1 MSASTPKQVAII
13 GAGLS
18 GLSLAL
24 ALHAQSIPCTI
35 YELRSPSFSLGGAI
49 MLSPNALRVLDSLG
63 VYERIRS
70 KGYNFESLAF
80 KNEDGETTGL
90 YYFGH
95 QKLYAYKA
103 LRVYRQVLVTEL
115 LMMLKE
121 AGISIK
127 FEQKFSHVISES
139 DDGVTFQFADGS
151 TEWAT
156 LLIGADGIHS
166 KVRRYVSPSVAPSYS
181 GQLAITSAIKR
192 STLRFPVGIEYNLP
206 VSISAK
212 PGAFILAPQDV
223 DGGEVL
229 AGTQRVFPER
239 DRVGWEKLASEKGEL
254 LELFRANMKEW
265 PDIVQ
270 SALENIPTESITIWP
285 YYTVPRLEKWA
296 SDRKRVIILGDAAH
310 AIPPTAGQGVNQAFE
325 DTYTLALLLSKL
337 SSGIPLSEAL
347 MFWQTYRQE
356 RVDKV
361 LDLTRQMNN
370 KRLPA
375 ADRELLAKESVW
387 QDESK
392 TQGEGGQLH
401 WLYHPR
407 LDEEVLSWVETQKRA
422 QSVNGI

>member
-1 MSASTPKQVAII
+1 
-13 GAGLS
+13 
-18 GLSLAL
+18 
-24 ALHAQSIPCTI
+24 
-35 YELRSPSFSLGGAI
+35 

-80 KNEDGETTGL
+80 KNENGETTGL

-95 QKLYAYKA
+95 QKLYGYKA
-103 LRVYRQVLVTEL
+103 LRIYRQVLVSEL
-115 LMMLKE
+115 LMMME
-121 AGISIK
+121 ERSISIK
-127 FEQKFSHVISES
+127 FEKKFSHVISES
-139 DDGVTFQFADGS
+139 DDGVAFQFADGS
-151 TEWAT
+151 TEWTT

-166 KVRRYVSPSVAPSYS
+166 KVRRYVSPSAAPSYS
-181 GQLAITSAIKR
+181 GQLAITSAIER
-192 STLRFPVGIEYNLP
+192 SKLRFPVGIDYPLP

-229 AGTQRVFPER
+229 VGTQRVFPER
-239 DRVGWEKLASEKGEL
+239 DRAGWDKLASAKSEL
-254 LELFRANMKEW
+254 MELFQFNMNEW

-270 SALENIPTESITIWP
+270 SALENIPRDGITIWP

-296 SDRKRVIILGDAAH
+296 SDGKRVIILGDAAH

-325 DTYTLALLLSKL
+325 DTYTLALLLSRL

-347 MFWQTYRQE
+347 RFWQTYRQE

-375 ADRELLAKESVW
+375 AEQEMLARESVW

-392 TQGEGGQLH
+392 TRGEGGQLG

-407 LDEEVLSWVETQKRA
+407 LDEEVLSWVEGQQGD
-422 QSVNGI
+422 QSINKI